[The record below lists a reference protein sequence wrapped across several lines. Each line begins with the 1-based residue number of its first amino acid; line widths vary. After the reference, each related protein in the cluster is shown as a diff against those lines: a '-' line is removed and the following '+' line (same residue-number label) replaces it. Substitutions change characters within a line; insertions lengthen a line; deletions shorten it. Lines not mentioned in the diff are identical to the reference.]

1 MAAWKWFNLIASGVI
16 LALTVVTLFQ
26 FGRLIWQKKTEENIA
41 RFKRLA
47 IRLGVLAGLCIL
59 LQIANYYIRYR
70 FFMGML

>member
-1 MAAWKWFNLIASGVI
+1 MTAWKWFNLIASGVI

-59 LQIANYYIRYR
+59 LQIVNYYIRYR